1 MARQT
6 RPVSIQ
12 VIERGD
18 YLDITGFGD
27 CKVLNTADCI
37 SESLDITRVWAV
49 SPRSQIVTVCLP
61 CEALVNLVE
70 LVTDDNPDVEETTQ
84 TVHPVSLRR
93 GDTFYFGRIRVTAVT
108 SGQKHPGSVH
118 FITSEGKTY
127 HLSVSPTLRLRRV
140 VTSRKAKP
148 LSFSEFAL
156 STYDKVLERLAKAVL
171 SREVSRESVET
182 EDLNVIT
189 TKDVLAPV
197 HPMGRSTFKAKV
209 DHDRIGYQT
218 DFCEEPV
225 LCSNLIDELSLVR
238 LHYGDL
244 PVTFVNPEDG
254 YRRVGVSGIIIE
266 NIYPHGVTSWGSQTW
281 DTKLKPGSPTEKT
294 SVVSL
299 W

>member
-18 YLDITGFGD
+18 YLDIEGFGD
-27 CKVLNTADCI
+27 CKVLSTADCI

-49 SPRSQIVTVCLP
+49 SPYSQIVTICLP

-108 SGQKHPGSVH
+108 SGRKHPGSVH

-140 VTSRKAKP
+140 VTTRKAKP

-156 STYDKVLERLAKAVL
+156 STYDKALERLAKAVL
-171 SREVSRESVET
+171 SREVSRESVEAKA
-182 EDLNVIT
+182 ENDIIT
-189 TKDVLAPV
+189 TKDVPAPV
-197 HPMGRSTFKAKV
+197 EPERPMLC
-209 DHDRIGYQT
+209 T
-218 DFCEEPV
+218 DM
-225 LCSNLIDELSLVR
+225 IDEMILTR
-238 LHYGDL
+238 LHHGDDL
-244 PVTFVNPEDG
+244 PVTIVSPEDG
-254 YRRVGVSGIIIE
+254 DRHINMCGITIE
-266 NIYPHGVTSWGSQTW
+266 DVYPSYDTAWGSRTW
-281 DTKLKPGSPTEKT
+281 NTHPEPGSPAEKP